1 MLSQAV
7 VSDMGQNW
15 VIRWYNVPLN
25 SNRSGHELNPNLG
38 LSDEKSVHVVDTIS
52 FQKYRI
58 GILGERGVDV
68 LQASAMSIVKDRLI
82 CPVS

>member
-1 MLSQAV
+1 MRQRLLPQAV

-38 LSDEKSVHVVDTIS
+38 LSDEKGVHVVDAIS
-52 FQKYRI
+52 F
-58 GILGERGVDV
+58 
-68 LQASAMSIVKDRLI
+68 
-82 CPVS
+82 

>member
-1 MLSQAV
+1 MLYFIRQRLLSQAV

-38 LSDEKSVHVVDTIS
+38 LSDEKGVHNVDAIS
-52 FQKYRI
+52 F
-58 GILGERGVDV
+58 
-68 LQASAMSIVKDRLI
+68 
-82 CPVS
+82 